1 MGCRGGSTRLADE
14 WRLANRTES
23 DVFTGIVEATVKVLG
38 VRDEAGS
45 RKLTLERIGDDLKP
59 GQSVAVNGVCL
70 TVADLTTGKG
80 ASMSFDLVAETL
92 KLTNLGRLVA
102 GDGVHVERSLAANGR
117 LDGHFVLGH
126 IDGMVSL
133 VSQVEDD
140 NGVRLILKAAKE
152 LAKYLIPKG
161 SVAID
166 GVSLTIASIKGET
179 FEVALI
185 PTTMRLTMLTN
196 QPEDWMFNLETDV
209 LSKTVV
215 SWLERRGK

>member
-1 MGCRGGSTRLADE
+1 M
-14 WRLANRTES
+14 
-23 DVFTGIVEATVKVLG
+23 FTGIVEATVKVLG
-38 VRDEAGS
+38 VHDDGGS
-45 RKLTLERIGDDLKP
+45 RKLTLELKWDDLKP

-70 TVADLTTGKG
+70 TAAEINSGKT
-80 ASMSFDLVAETL
+80 ASVSFDIVAETL
-92 KLTNLGRLVA
+92 KLTNLGSLA
-102 GDGVHVERSLAANGR
+102 IGDGVHVERSLAANGR

-140 NGVRLILKAAKE
+140 TGVRLILKASKE
-152 LAKYLIPKG
+152 LAKYLVPKG

-196 QPEDWMFNLETDV
+196 RPPVWKYNLETDV
-209 LSKTVV
+209 LTKAVV
-215 SWLERRGK
+215 TWLERQKK

>member
-1 MGCRGGSTRLADE
+1 M
-14 WRLANRTES
+14 
-23 DVFTGIVEATVKVLG
+23 DVFTGIVEATVKVLS
-38 VRDEAGS
+38 VRDQAGS
-45 RKLTLERIGDDLKP
+45 RKLTLEKIWDDLKP

-70 TVADLTTGKG
+70 TVSDLSAGKTP
-80 ASMSFDLVAETL
+80 SMAFDVVAETL
-92 KLTNLGRLVA
+92 KLTNLGKLAA
-102 GDGVHVERSLAANGR
+102 GDSVHVERSLAANGR

-126 IDGMVSL
+126 IDGMASL

-140 NGVRLILKAAKE
+140 NGVRLILRAPKE
-152 LAKYLIPKG
+152 LAKYLTPKG

-185 PTTMRLTMLTN
+185 PTTMRLTNLTN
-196 QPEDWMFNLETDV
+196 QPQDWAFNLETDV

>member
-1 MGCRGGSTRLADE
+1 M
-14 WRLANRTES
+14 
-23 DVFTGIVEATVKVLG
+23 DVFTGIVEATVKVLS

-45 RKLTLERIGDDLKP
+45 RRLTLERIWDDLKP

-70 TVADLTTGKG
+70 TVADMTSGTGKA
-80 ASMSFDLVAETL
+80 ASMTFDVVAETL
-92 KLTNLGRLVA
+92 KLTNLGRVVA
-102 GDGVHVERSLAANGR
+102 GDGVHVERSLSAGGR

-140 NGVRLILKAAKE
+140 TGVRLILKASRE

-161 SVAID
+161 SVSLD

-196 QPEDWMFNLETDV
+196 RPQDWKFNLETDM
-209 LSKTVV
+209 LTKAVV
-215 SWLERRGK
+215 TWLEQNHRGR

>member
-1 MGCRGGSTRLADE
+1 
-14 WRLANRTES
+14 
-23 DVFTGIVEATVKVLG
+23 VFTGIVEATVKVLS
-38 VRDEAGS
+38 VRDDAGS
-45 RKLTLERIGDDLKP
+45 RKLTLERIWDDLKP

-70 TVADLTTGKG
+70 TVAEETSGKTP
-80 ASMSFDLVAETL
+80 SMAFDVVAETL
-92 KLTNLGRLVA
+92 KLTNLGKLAA

-133 VSQVEDD
+133 ISQVEDD
-140 NGVRLILKAAKE
+140 SGVRLILKSSKE

-196 QPEDWMFNLETDV
+196 QPQDWMFNLETDV

-215 SWLERRGK
+215 SWLERERRGK

>member
-1 MGCRGGSTRLADE
+1 
-14 WRLANRTES
+14 
-23 DVFTGIVEATVKVLG
+23 VFTGIVEATVKVLG
-38 VRDEAGS
+38 VHDDGGS
-45 RKLTLERIGDDLKP
+45 RKLTLELKWDDLKP

-70 TVADLTTGKG
+70 TAAEINSGKT
-80 ASMSFDLVAETL
+80 ASVSFDIVAETL
-92 KLTNLGRLVA
+92 KLTNLGSLA
-102 GDGVHVERSLAANGR
+102 IGDGVHVERSLAANGR

-140 NGVRLILKAAKE
+140 TGVRLILKASKE
-152 LAKYLIPKG
+152 LAKYLVPKG

-196 QPEDWMFNLETDV
+196 RPPVWKYNLETDV
-209 LSKTVV
+209 LTKAVV
-215 SWLERRGK
+215 TWLERQKK

>member
-1 MGCRGGSTRLADE
+1 
-14 WRLANRTES
+14 
-23 DVFTGIVEATVKVLG
+23 
-38 VRDEAGS
+38 
-45 RKLTLERIGDDLKP
+45 
-59 GQSVAVNGVCL
+59 VAVNGVCL